1 MMNRIVALLGLCL
14 AFLPLSFIASPA
26 QAEKV
31 VAALSQT
38 RVSVNANF
46 DGSEILVFGAV
57 KRDKP
62 IPEDSPLDVV
72 ITVSG
77 PEKVETIRR
86 KDRRFGIWINVEAQ
100 VIGHTPTFYT
110 VASTR
115 PLADI
120 LPPLTDSL
128 WKITADKR
136 ILPALRGN
144 PSREAL
150 IRLREKDDLYRTRE
164 GEVML
169 TADTLFDTSIAL
181 PSNIVEGEY
190 TTRIFLVRDGE
201 VIDSYG
207 TSIDVQK
214 VGIERWLYNLAYSQ
228 ALIYGIMALAIA
240 AISGW
245 GASEIFR
252 LIRR

>member
-1 MMNRIVALLGLCL
+1 MMHRLIALL
-14 AFLPLSFIASPA
+14 AFLFLPLNA
-26 QAEKV
+26 QAEQV

-46 DGSEILVFGAV
+46 DGSEILVFGAI
-57 KRDKP
+57 KREAA
-62 IPEDSPLDVV
+62 IPENSPLDVI

-77 PEKVETIRR
+77 PEHVETIRR

-115 PLADI
+115 ALHDI

-136 ILPALRGN
+136 ILPGMRGL
-144 PSREAL
+144 PAREAL
-150 IRLREKDDLYRTRE
+150 IRLRENDDLYRTRE
-164 GEVML
+164 GEVSL
-169 TADTLFDTSIAL
+169 IEDTLFDTSIAL
-181 PSNIVEGEY
+181 PSNIVEGTY
-190 TTRIFLVRDGE
+190 TTRIFLIRDGE

-207 TSIDVQK
+207 TSINVQK
-214 VGIERWLYNLAYSQ
+214 VGIERWLYNLAYQ
-228 ALIYGIMALAIA
+228 NALIYGVMALAIA
-240 AISGW
+240 GLFGW
-245 GASEIFR
+245 GASQVFR

>member
-1 MMNRIVALLGLCL
+1 MHRLIALL
-14 AFLPLSFIASPA
+14 AFLFLPLNA
-26 QAEKV
+26 QAEQV

-46 DGSEILVFGAV
+46 DGSEILVFGAI
-57 KRDKP
+57 KREAA
-62 IPEDSPLDVV
+62 IPENSPLDVI

-77 PEKVETIRR
+77 PEHVETIRR

-115 PLADI
+115 ALHDI

-136 ILPALRGN
+136 ILPGMRGL
-144 PSREAL
+144 PAREAL
-150 IRLREKDDLYRTRE
+150 IRLRENDDLYRTRE
-164 GEVML
+164 GEVSL
-169 TADTLFDTSIAL
+169 IEDTLFDTSIAL
-181 PSNIVEGEY
+181 PSNIVEGTY
-190 TTRIFLVRDGE
+190 TTRIFLIRDGE

-207 TSIDVQK
+207 TSINVQK
-214 VGIERWLYNLAYSQ
+214 VGIERWLYNLAYQ
-228 ALIYGIMALAIA
+228 NALIYGVMALAIA
-240 AISGW
+240 GLFGW
-245 GASEIFR
+245 GASQVFR

>member
-1 MMNRIVALLGLCL
+1 MHHLVHLLIALFSLLM
-14 AFLPLSFIASPA
+14 LPSTA
-26 QAEKV
+26 QAETV

-46 DGSEILVFGAV
+46 DGSEILVFGAI
-57 KRDKP
+57 KRETA
-62 IPEDSPLDVV
+62 IPENSPLDV
-72 ITVSG
+72 IISVSG

-115 PLADI
+115 PLQDI

-136 ILPALRGN
+136 ILPGLRGL
-144 PSREAL
+144 PAREAL
-150 IRLREKDDLYRTRE
+150 IRLRTDNDLYRTRE
-164 GEVML
+164 GEVSL
-169 TADTLFDTSIAL
+169 IEDTLFDTSIAL
-181 PSNIVEGEY
+181 PSNIVEGTY
-190 TTRIFLVRDGE
+190 TTRIYLVRDGE

-207 TSIDVQK
+207 TSINVQK
-214 VGIERWLYNLAYSQ
+214 VGIERWLYNLAYDN
-228 ALIYGIMALAIA
+228 ALIYGLMALAIA
-240 AISGW
+240 GISGW
-245 GASEIFR
+245 GASEAFR
-252 LIRR
+252 LLRR